1 MARRIN
7 KVICVTLVVIL
18 SMCSVSC
25 DSRSADEILDSAAL
39 SFADGKPT
47 ESIDLPDTEKSL
59 NDMINQF
66 SGSYYYPEEKELTDD
81 EYIDLMRKL
90 FDPDFD
96 LTDETEPAETESTE
110 TEPTETDS
118 TIETSGD
125 ESSEATAETTVET
138 TTETTAATTQPDNNV
153 SSMDDL
159 KRVIHTAFDET
170 ATSVEFTYVDGFYVN
185 LSDCLNDIY
194 VDLQREDPLDVSG
207 VAEWSWWYSGNDYTL
222 FITYS
227 YDVDEFI
234 EMKATTEYQV
244 QQVVSQIQ
252 PEGKTDYEIVC
263 AVNEYLCDTVYYPES
278 KPYEPVTHTAY
289 GALYN
294 GCAVCEGYACA
305 AKLLLSACG
314 VESDIEVGDCIE
326 GGGHAWNLVKVDGVW
341 YQLDVCWNDGCGD
354 REMYFLVDDAYML
367 TSRTWDYDEYPVCG
381 QMYVA

>member
-1 MARRIN
+1 MAGRYSKAIS
-7 KVICVTLVVIL
+7 LIL
-18 SMCSVSC
+18 ASV
-25 DSRSADEILDSAAL
+25 LAL
-39 SFADGKPT
+39 SFTGCEAQSADDILGDAASKYAYGKPT
-47 ESIDLPDTEKSL
+47 ESYLFVSGDDVLDEQIA
-59 NDMINQF
+59 NF
-66 SGSYYYPEEKELTDD
+66 AGSYYYPEEKELTDE

-96 LTDETEPAETESTE
+96 LTDETEP
-110 TEPTETDS
+110 TETDP

-125 ESSEATAETTVET
+125 ESGEATGETTVESTAETTL
-138 TTETTAATTQPDNNV
+138 PDNNV

-159 KRVIHTAFDET
+159 KRVIHTGFDET
-170 ATSVEFTYVDGFYVN
+170 ATTIEFTYVDGFYVN

-194 VDLQREDPLDVSG
+194 VELQREDPLDVSG

-234 EMKATTEYQV
+234 EMKATTEYLV
-244 QQVVSQIQ
+244 QQVVSQIN

-263 AVNEYLCDTVYYPES
+263 AVNEYLCDTVYYPEY

-354 REMYFLVDDAYML
+354 REMYFLVDDAFML
-367 TSRTWDYDEYPVCG
+367 QSRTWDYDEYPVCG
-381 QMYVA
+381 QMYAA